1 MQSAEILR
9 EAERM
14 MVICNA
20 CRYCE
25 GFCAVFPAMEL
36 RRTFSWQDLK
46 YLANLCHDC
55 RGCYYACQYAPPHEF
70 SVNVPKALGDLR
82 VENYRECC
90 WPGAL
95 GHLFTRNEVAVSLI
109 TTVSVT
115 VVLLLTL
122 LGNGPSVFFG
132 IHIGVNA
139 FYSVIPYPTMVLSIS
154 ALALFILIAVLKEV
168 GNLGRQTGITVREL
182 TDPHANIRAIWD
194 VLRLRYLDG
203 GGHGCNYPD
212 DRFSMIRRWYHHL
225 VFYGLML
232 CLASTSAAMIYEHF
246 LRRSAPYPYLS
257 LPVIL
262 GTVGGAALLI
272 GTVGLLYLKLRMD
285 RAPATPRARG
295 MDIAFI
301 LLLFL
306 TSLTGL
312 ILLALR
318 ETPAMGTL
326 LALHI
331 GVVVGL
337 FISLPYGKFIHSVYR
352 YVALVKNALDQSHG
366 KK

>member
-1 MQSAEILR
+1 MPSAETLR
-9 EAERM
+9 EVERV

-36 RRTFSWQDLK
+36 RRTFSDQDLR

-55 RGCYYACQYAPPHEF
+55 RGCYYACPYAPPHEF
-70 SVNVPKALGDLR
+70 SVNVPKALGELR
-82 VENYRECC
+82 VEDYRECS
-90 WPGAL
+90 WPGTLA
-95 GHLFTRNEVAVSLI
+95 HLFPRNGVAVALI

-122 LGNGPSVFFG
+122 WGNGPSVFFG

-139 FYSVIPYPTMVLSIS
+139 FYRVIPYPTMVLSIS
-154 ALALFILIAVLKEV
+154 ALALLVLVAVLKGV
-168 GNLGRQTGITVREL
+168 GNLCRQTDSTVREL
-182 TDPHANIRAIWD
+182 TDPHANIRAIGD

-225 VFYGLML
+225 VFYGFML
-232 CLASTSAAMIYEHF
+232 CLAATSVAMIYEH
-246 LRRSAPYPYLS
+246 LLHWSAPYPYLS
-257 LPVIL
+257 LPVVL
-262 GTVGGAALLI
+262 GTVGGTALLI

-285 RAPATPRARG
+285 RAPATSKARG

-301 LLLFL
+301 LVLFL

-318 ETPAMGTL
+318 TTPAMGTL

-331 GVVVGL
+331 GIVVGL
-337 FISLPYGKFIHSVYR
+337 FITMPYGKFIHSVHR
-352 YVALVKNALDQSHG
+352 YVALVRSALDQSRT
-366 KK
+366 KQ